1 MRRILD
7 MEADSAYRVVVVIA
21 DRDAPGLEWAEKF
34 DVPTRIVR
42 WSDHPDR
49 RSFTA
54 ALCDE
59 IDAFACE
66 FVVLAGFMR
75 ILAPVA
81 IERFPERII
90 NVHPSLLPAFPG
102 AHAVEDAL
110 KAGVTETGVTVHL
123 VVEDVDAG
131 PIVAQRSVPI
141 LPGDDADLL
150 HARIQKQEH
159 DLYPEVIDA
168 LARERLRVE
177 DEGSIVSPPAE
188 GGEKIPSPQRSEG
201 GGRGVSGAKVEHP

>member
-1 MRRILD
+1 VL
-7 MEADSAYRVVVVIA
+7 A
-21 DRDAPGLEWAEKF
+21 DRDAPGLKWAEERN
-34 DVPTRIVR
+34 VPTRIVR
-42 WSDHPDR
+42 WSDHSNR
-49 RSFTA
+49 AEFTA

-59 IDAFACE
+59 IESFGCQL
-66 FVVLAGFMR
+66 VVMAGFMR

-110 KAGVTETGVTVHL
+110 QAGVKETGVTVHL

-131 PIVAQRSVPI
+131 PILAQRSVAI

-150 HARIQKQEH
+150 HARIQEQEH
-159 DLYPEVIDA
+159 QLFPDVLDA
-168 LARERLRVE
+168 IAGARLRAHS
-177 DEGSIVSPPAE
+177 DEQPMKEEQS
-188 GGEKIPSPQRSEG
+188 
-201 GGRGVSGAKVEHP
+201 